1 MTVQRPIYVTPGS
14 LFFEPGL
21 PIHVNRVSE
30 SFRLQEHK
38 HDFIEICI
46 VAEGEG
52 EHYIDGT
59 HFKVTKGDLFY
70 IPVGVSHVFRPR
82 SASPDRRLIVYNCV
96 FASACLDDVF
106 RMLPLERKLRDFFR
120 GAEEEGR
127 WIALRD
133 SAGEAQWTLQRLFLD
148 SSQPAE
154 GHSAR
159 LYAGLIE
166 LLVFVY
172 RRCRPVASA
181 PVPTEEDGVN
191 ELLGRIVRD
200 CSSTLRAEDIAGEL
214 GVSVRQLQRLV
225 KSASGMS
232 LTEFVQEARIRES
245 CRLLDE
251 SANKI
256 GAIAAAVGYQD
267 LKFFN
272 RLFKRKTGMTPREY
286 RRRAFVRDDDSVV

>member
-14 LFFEPGL
+14 LFFAPEL
-21 PIHVNRVSE
+21 PIHVNRVTE
-30 SFRLQEHK
+30 SFQLQEHT

-46 VAEGEG
+46 VAEGDG

-59 HFKVTKGDLFY
+59 HFKVAKGDLFY

-82 SASPDRRLIVYNCV
+82 SAAPESRLIVYNCV
-96 FASACLDDVF
+96 FAGACLDNVF
-106 RMLPLERKLRDFFR
+106 RLLPLERKLRDFFR
-120 GAEEEGR
+120 GVEEEGR

-148 SSQPAE
+148 SSQPEE

-172 RRCRPVASA
+172 RSCRPAASS
-181 PVPTEEDGVN
+181 PVPATEDGVR

-200 CSSTLRAEDIAGEL
+200 CARTLKAEDVADEL

-232 LTEFVQEARIRES
+232 LTELVQEARIRES
-245 CRLLDE
+245 CRLLGE

-256 GAIAAAVGYQD
+256 GEIASAVGYQD

-286 RRRAFVRDDDSVV
+286 RRRALIREGSAL

>member
-1 MTVQRPIYVTPGS
+1 MTVQRPIHVTPGS
-14 LFFEPGL
+14 LFFAPEL
-21 PIHVNRVSE
+21 PIHVNRASE
-30 SFRLQEHK
+30 SFHLQEHT

-82 SASPDRRLIVYNCV
+82 SAAPDRSLIVYNCV

-106 RMLPLERKLRDFFR
+106 RLLPLERKLRDFYGR
-120 GAEEEGR
+120 AEEEKR

-172 RRCRPVASA
+172 RRCSPIASA
-181 PVPTEEDGVN
+181 SVPAEENGIR

-200 CSSTLRAEDIAGEL
+200 CARTFNAEDIAAEL
-214 GVSVRQLQRLV
+214 GVSARQLQRLV

-232 LTEFVQEARIRES
+232 LTEFVQEARIQES

-256 GAIAAAVGYQD
+256 GAIASAVGYQD
-267 LKFFN
+267 MKFFN

-286 RRRAFVRDDDSVV
+286 RRRTLVRDDSVL